1 MEQPIAGLS
10 PKEFV
15 AEIGEIGEITYFVCA
30 YQTKSIVE
38 EGSQGPALLQSSINI
53 LQGPVIVSITFI
65 KSPT

>member
-10 PKEFV
+10 PKEFM
-15 AEIGEIGEITYFVCA
+15 AGIGEVKCCA

-38 EGSQGPALLQSSINI
+38 EGSQGPALLQSSNNI
-53 LQGPVIVSITFI
+53 LQGPVIVSITSI